1 MVRHILLWV
10 VSGFFMFPW
19 SVQLMGRRNYIFSHP
34 PIFVYVCASMHPCML
49 GQRHYQL
56 PCHKLVMKFKE
67 YVDCRPEKTWL
78 IFGRVVWANLL
89 MILACIDR
97 CMHSSE
103 CCVVA
108 VTITTTFSFCLT
120 GVSHHALKRSQL
132 VFVCNFGI
140 MLRILI
146 LFSLLDLEM
155 NGTLLYKFQPP
166 LRFIN
171 FALCILEHSLL

>member
-19 SVQLMGRRNYIFSHP
+19 SVQLMGRRNYIFSRP

-56 PCHKLVMKFKE
+56 PCHQLVMKFKE
-67 YVDCRPEKTWL
+67 YVVCRPEKTWL

-108 VTITTTFSFCLT
+108 ITITTTFSFCLT
-120 GVSHHALKRSQL
+120 GVSHHAKKKPTCFCLQL
-132 VFVCNFGI
+132 RYHAADINSVFTVRFRNERHVVI
-140 MLRILI
+140 YISATS
-146 LFSLLDLEM
+146 SL
-155 NGTLLYKFQPP
+155 
-166 LRFIN
+166 
-171 FALCILEHSLL
+171 H